1 MKLLWTASDSMLS
14 KAIRG
19 VTGEDCS
26 HVAIQDGN
34 WIIHS
39 NLRGVNVDYAPA
51 FLEHARVQHS
61 IEVPGTLLYPS
72 LTDKAH
78 SWYDIGALLFSGL
91 ALLARHYFR
100 IPLPKSN
107 LWQSSGMY
115 MCTEWVQYVLNLP
128 IDSMIT
134 PHGLFLQLEEK
145 LNERQ

>member
-1 MKLLWTASDSMLS
+1 MKLIFTSSQSALS

-26 HVAIQDGN
+26 HVAILDGN

-39 NLRGVNVDYAPA
+39 NLRGVNVDYAPE
-51 FLEHARVQHS
+51 FLKHCTVEHSLDFDGSMVY
-61 IEVPGTLLYPS
+61 PTLES
-72 LTDKAH
+72 KAH
-78 SWYDIGALLFSGL
+78 SFYDVGALLFDGL
-91 ALLARHYFR
+91 CLLTRHYLK

-115 MCTEWVQYVLNLP
+115 MCTEWAQLVLGLK

-134 PHGLFLQLEEK
+134 PHGLYNQLK
-145 LNERQ
+145 DTNVSQ